1 MQSESFLLVLK
12 TLRSDSA
19 LGDTVY
25 FFIVLI
31 VTAEINIIHNDIAP
45 VNQVSVKDVSV
56 CQ

>member
-1 MQSESFLLVLK
+1 MQSQSFLLLLK
-12 TLRSDSA
+12 ILRSDSA

-31 VTAEINIIHNDIAP
+31 VTTEINIIHNDSAP